1 MMRRRRSQRFVL
13 LGQYLDPNAAIV
25 AEALETAGIPF
36 YITRAG
42 ALTQSL
48 FMGEWGVRIFVGRD
62 THTAAQA
69 LADSVVEA

>member
-1 MMRRRRSQRFVL
+1 ML
-13 LGQYLDPNAAIV
+13 LGQYLDPNAAVV

-48 FMGEWGVRIFVGRD
+48 FMGEWGVRIFVERD
-62 THTAAQA
+62 TQAAA
-69 LADSVVEA
+69 KTLADSVVEA